1 MMERE
6 VLYELALEE
15 ETVPALD
22 MDSQEPLETDL
33 DAAQRTLGTG
43 DYQALKNR
51 PRIEGNLLEGDKTF
65 YQLGLLDITDAEI
78 DEILFGG
85 NGT

>member
-1 MMERE
+1 MDRE
-6 VLYELALEE
+6 ALYELALEE
-15 ETVPALD
+15 ETVPALETE
-22 MDSQEPLETDL
+22 MQEPLETDL
-33 DAAQRTLGTG
+33 DAAQRALGTG

-51 PRIEGNLLEGDKTF
+51 PRIEGNLLEGDRTF

>member
-1 MMERE
+1 MDQMM
-6 VLYELALEE
+6 LYELALEE

-51 PRIEGNLLEGDKTF
+51 PRVEGNLLEGDKSF

-85 NGT
+85 NEP

>member
-1 MMERE
+1 MDRE
-6 VLYELALEE
+6 TLYELALEE

-85 NGT
+85 NGI

>member
-1 MMERE
+1 MDRE
-6 VLYELALEE
+6 TLYELALEE

-22 MDSQEPLETDL
+22 MEPQDPLETDL

-85 NGT
+85 NEP

>member
-1 MMERE
+1 MDRD

-15 ETVPALD
+15 ESAPGLETE
-22 MDSQEPLETDL
+22 MQEPLETDL

-51 PRIEGNLLEGDKTF
+51 PSIQGNLLEGDKTF
-65 YQLGLLDITDAEI
+65 TQLGLLDITDAEI

>member
-1 MMERE
+1 MDRE
-6 VLYELALEE
+6 ALYELALEE
-15 ETVPALD
+15 ETVPALETE
-22 MDSQEPLETDL
+22 MQEPLETDL
-33 DAAQRTLGTG
+33 DAAQRALGTG

-51 PRIEGNLLEGDKTF
+51 PRIEGNLLEGDRTF
-65 YQLGLLDITDAEI
+65 YQLGLLEITDAEI

>member
-1 MMERE
+1 MDRD

-15 ETVPALD
+15 ESAPG
-22 MDSQEPLETDL
+22 LETDL

-85 NGT
+85 NGI

>member
-1 MMERE
+1 MERE

-15 ETVPALD
+15 KTVPALD

-51 PRIEGNLLEGDKTF
+51 PRIEGNLLEGDKSF

-78 DEILFGG
+78 DEIIFGG
-85 NGT
+85 DEP

>member
-1 MMERE
+1 MDQMM
-6 VLYELALEE
+6 LYELALEE

-85 NGT
+85 NEP

>member
-1 MMERE
+1 MDRE
-6 VLYELALEE
+6 TLYELALEE

-65 YQLGLLDITDAEI
+65 YQLGLLDITNAEI
-78 DEILFGG
+78 DEILYGEDDE
-85 NGT
+85 

>member
-1 MMERE
+1 MDRE
-6 VLYELALEE
+6 TLYELALEE
-15 ETVPALD
+15 ETIPALD

-85 NGT
+85 NEP